1 MVTVKVFRE
10 PSLDVSQRIAK
21 DGTINYPLLGFT
33 RIAGKTT
40 NEAAT
45 HIAALL
51 EKDYIVHPQVSVSI
65 VSYVKQKFTV
75 LGCVSSAGS
84 YEIPD
89 EQTIDILAAIAK
101 AGGFTRLAD
110 PGKIT
115 VRRVTEG
122 QEQILRVDGKKL
134 MNDRTSPRFEIQPN
148 DTISVAERIF

>member
-1 MVTVKVFRE
+1 MVSVRVFRE
-10 PSLDVSQRIAK
+10 ASLDTSQRVAK
-21 DGTINYPLLGFT
+21 DGTINYPLLGFV

-45 HIAALL
+45 QIATLL

-65 VSYVKQKFTV
+65 INYVKQKYTV
-75 LGCVSSAGS
+75 LGSVGSAGS

-89 EQTIDILAAIAK
+89 EQTIDLLAAIAK

-115 VRRVTEG
+115 VRRLADG
-122 QEQILRVDGKKL
+122 QEQIFKVDGKKL
-134 MNDRTSPRFEIQPN
+134 MNDRSSTRFFIQPN
-148 DTISVAERIF
+148 DTINVGERIF